1 MSDDRATIESGNL
14 NISNFESE
22 KESIHSEY
30 STNQDDNISVRSV
43 DSGYE
48 SDSNLADKKD
58 DIIRVK
64 TKNEI
69 ENINKLIGRAYTYK
83 LKFLKKLT
91 PQLSK
96 ELIANELL
104 IDTNESFM
112 SAITGLA
119 VENFYR
125 NLSDQK
131 TEELLDNFSLNIERS
146 KGLMNDNDKAKTD
159 RQFANLEA
167 SLKGFVLNDIKSSNN
182 DENKIALEAV
192 KKVIL
197 ELKGQAI
204 PKSDYASTVINNT
217 MESLQADPRAFSTE
231 QLNIFNE
238 TINQGNKTVKFSKD
252 FKELNKTELTAL
264 SNAVNESANSFIKE
278 LAASRNNGL
287 SPELVNYRANES
299 KRLLLTLSTKIQDTD
314 TGSMEEQKSRQEAFC
329 KQLLPYVHMPSELA
343 TKLFEEWTPTELH
356 SLIGKEAQKFFSVD
370 NAPKNSSFL
379 TLDKTKITEENIKR
393 FADSINPIIKA
404 EDAKLISQPILE
416 ESINKIQNK
425 TDIKITEQQ
434 NNKISEQLSP
444 TLIELGSEQ
453 LRNHKEGIISDITN
467 KIAAD
472 KSWYSSVIKKLPIS
486 TNNLQ
491 DIATY
496 LTDKYSNQTT
506 PTMSTSVS
514 TPPPPLTQHSSIET
528 KQIPEPSSSDFVV
541 STPTEAQLENRSLS
555 KFAYAEEF
563 KEATEPRP
571 ATYSDV
577 REEQSTGSTNKLP
590 AEVEF
595 RKRSNIE
602 AHRLNETTDQLDNR
616 VLVDKLQSNLIAQMD
631 KPKPQELVEDTVRM
645 PNPKVEEVHDRQD
658 TINTSMIAIKSEQEM
673 PTKAPIVQETQTDKL
688 SSMKPQN
695 NPSMSRITSTIK
707 TEIQQVKK
715 TLRHIE
721 TIKKEL
727 ETPTKPTLKAVNKGR
742 LW

>member
-1 MSDDRATIESGNL
+1 MSGDRATIESSNL
-14 NISNFESE
+14 NTSNFERE

-197 ELKGQAI
+197 EFKGQAI

-217 MESLQADPRAFSTE
+217 MESLQANPRAFSTE

-238 TINQGNKTVKFSKD
+238 TISQGNKTVKFSKD

-343 TKLFEEWTPTELH
+343 TKLFEEWAPTELH

-370 NAPKNSSFL
+370 NAPKIL
-379 TLDKTKITEENIKR
+379 R
-393 FADSINPIIKA
+393 F
-404 EDAKLISQPILE
+404 
-416 ESINKIQNK
+416 
-425 TDIKITEQQ
+425 
-434 NNKISEQLSP
+434 
-444 TLIELGSEQ
+444 
-453 LRNHKEGIISDITN
+453 
-467 KIAAD
+467 
-472 KSWYSSVIKKLPIS
+472 
-486 TNNLQ
+486 
-491 DIATY
+491 
-496 LTDKYSNQTT
+496 
-506 PTMSTSVS
+506 
-514 TPPPPLTQHSSIET
+514 
-528 KQIPEPSSSDFVV
+528 
-541 STPTEAQLENRSLS
+541 
-555 KFAYAEEF
+555 
-563 KEATEPRP
+563 
-571 ATYSDV
+571 
-577 REEQSTGSTNKLP
+577 
-590 AEVEF
+590 
-595 RKRSNIE
+595 
-602 AHRLNETTDQLDNR
+602 
-616 VLVDKLQSNLIAQMD
+616 
-631 KPKPQELVEDTVRM
+631 
-645 PNPKVEEVHDRQD
+645 
-658 TINTSMIAIKSEQEM
+658 
-673 PTKAPIVQETQTDKL
+673 
-688 SSMKPQN
+688 
-695 NPSMSRITSTIK
+695 
-707 TEIQQVKK
+707 
-715 TLRHIE
+715 
-721 TIKKEL
+721 
-727 ETPTKPTLKAVNKGR
+727 
-742 LW
+742 

>member
-1 MSDDRATIESGNL
+1 MT
-14 NISNFESE
+14 
-22 KESIHSEY
+22 HP
-30 STNQDDNISVRSV
+30 
-43 DSGYE
+43 
-48 SDSNLADKKD
+48 
-58 DIIRVK
+58 RVK

-112 SAITGLA
+112 STITGLA

-131 TEELLDNFSLNIERS
+131 TEELLDNFSLNIEPS

-238 TINQGNKTVKFSKD
+238 TISQGNKTVKFSKD

-264 SNAVNESANSFIKE
+264 SNAVNEAANSFIKE

-370 NAPKNSSFL
+370 NAPKNSSLL

-444 TLIELGSEQ
+444 TLIELGSER

-496 LTDKYSNQTT
+496 LTNTYSNQTV

-514 TPPPPLTQHSSIET
+514 TPPPSLTQHSSIET

-541 STPTEAQLENRSLS
+541 STPTEAKLE
-555 KFAYAEEF
+555 
-563 KEATEPRP
+563 
-571 ATYSDV
+571 
-577 REEQSTGSTNKLP
+577 
-590 AEVEF
+590 
-595 RKRSNIE
+595 NIE
-602 AHRLNETTDQLDNR
+602 AYRLNELTTDQLDNR

-631 KPKPQELVEDTVRM
+631 KPKPQELVEDTVRL
-645 PNPKVEEVHDRQD
+645 PNPKVEEVHERQD

-727 ETPTKPTLKAVNKGR
+727 ETPTKPTRPTLKAVNKGR